1 MFFVMIGVGAAIGTF
16 GFIYWMI
23 LLKFSSK
30 ISRRIKE
37 NYLAAILKQETGW
50 FDSFNYNELS
60 ARITKETM
68 AINKAI
74 GEKMGLIIF
83 SLGMTICGLIIG
95 AINGWSLALA
105 NCAIGPIIGVCA
117 VFFGSTMESKFSKA
131 LKAYGQS
138 AGYAEQ
144 ALSAIKVVVAFGME
158 PVEITNY
165 SKYLSR
171 SKEMGRKQ
179 QVLLAFSI
187 GCFIGSIFLSYSYAF
202 WVGGIWIEKRYWNHI
217 LDRAYMG
224 GDILAV
230 FWGILFGF
238 FALAQISPHA
248 KNVSEGRVAGKFTYD
263 VIERIPLINQDSQ
276 NGKTHTVQG
285 TISFQDVQFYYPTRT
300 DTTVLNNFSCT
311 FEKGKTTAIVGPSGS
326 GKSTIVQLLLRF
338 YDPIQGHVLIDGER
352 LDTLKLRAFRKQ
364 IGYVSQEP
372 ILFNCSIK
380 ENILLGCP
388 EATDDEI
395 IEALKMANAW
405 DFVDK
410 YPQKLDTNVGA
421 GGGQLSGGQKQRIAL
436 ARAIIKKPKILIFD
450 EATSALDK
458 KNEAEVQK
466 AINTMKKNI
475 GDVTTISIAHRLSTI
490 KEADRIL
497 VLKKGAIVEDGN
509 HDYLLKTYPNGV
521 YAKLVSQQENLDE
534 QTHRRQSFSAK
545 RKNEKVSDHHEGG
558 EVEALMELLDDEELL
573 NDPDYLYEKAKMR
586 EADEKDKIKDAKTE
600 AIIADVYDKKKQKS
614 IFSKKLNQYNKP
626 IILSLMGCLFA
637 AIIGCCNPVFGAL
650 MIKAIFVM
658 LFLQPSE
665 YSQASEKMNSWVVYM
680 LILAGVVFCSATLR
694 QIFFGYVGENI
705 TENIRKDVY
714 QATMRKHMGWH
725 DIRTNNAGVINAV
738 LAGECTQLQGI
749 TTEQIGVILECV
761 FSLGFAIAIGFY
773 FSWPMA
779 LIALCLTPLTVIG
792 SALTTESD
800 QGIKRDE
807 KKEESDLLASD
818 AIANFRTVAS
828 FACDEQIMAK
838 YRELNE
844 KPF

>member
-1 MFFVMIGVGAAIGTF
+1 M
-16 GFIYWMI
+16 
-23 LLKFSSK
+23 
-30 ISRRIKE
+30 
-37 NYLAAILKQETGW
+37 
-50 FDSFNYNELS
+50 
-60 ARITKETM
+60 
-68 AINKAI
+68 
-74 GEKMGLIIF
+74 
-83 SLGMTICGLIIG
+83 
-95 AINGWSLALA
+95 
-105 NCAIGPIIGVCA
+105 
-117 VFFGSTMESKFSKA
+117 
-131 LKAYGQS
+131 
-138 AGYAEQ
+138 
-144 ALSAIKVVVAFGME
+144 
-158 PVEITNY
+158 
-165 SKYLSR
+165 
-171 SKEMGRKQ
+171 
-179 QVLLAFSI
+179 
-187 GCFIGSIFLSYSYAF
+187 
-202 WVGGIWIEKRYWNHI
+202 
-217 LDRAYMG
+217 
-224 GDILAV
+224 
-230 FWGILFGF
+230 
-238 FALAQISPHA
+238 
-248 KNVSEGRVAGKFTYD
+248 
-263 VIERIPLINQDSQ
+263 
-276 NGKTHTVQG
+276 
-285 TISFQDVQFYYPTRT
+285 
-300 DTTVLNNFSCT
+300 LNNFSCT

-545 RKNEKVSDHHEGG
+545 RKNENVSDHHEGG

-600 AIIADVYDKKKQKS
+600 AIIADVYDKKK
-614 IFSKKLNQYNKP
+614 
-626 IILSLMGCLFA
+626 
-637 AIIGCCNPVFGAL
+637 
-650 MIKAIFVM
+650 
-658 LFLQPSE
+658 
-665 YSQASEKMNSWVVYM
+665 
-680 LILAGVVFCSATLR
+680 
-694 QIFFGYVGENI
+694 
-705 TENIRKDVY
+705 
-714 QATMRKHMGWH
+714 
-725 DIRTNNAGVINAV
+725 
-738 LAGECTQLQGI
+738 
-749 TTEQIGVILECV
+749 
-761 FSLGFAIAIGFY
+761 
-773 FSWPMA
+773 
-779 LIALCLTPLTVIG
+779 
-792 SALTTESD
+792 
-800 QGIKRDE
+800 
-807 KKEESDLLASD
+807 
-818 AIANFRTVAS
+818 
-828 FACDEQIMAK
+828 
-838 YRELNE
+838 
-844 KPF
+844 